1 MKVGKCL
8 ALIFTMALLLCG
20 CGEKGNSLP
29 ADGTIPATPQALETP
44 EAGDPSIS
52 GTQTMLFEAD
62 YAPVASSQGHF
73 IVRNESGNLYG
84 LLDSAGNVV
93 LPCEYETLSFS
104 QTKSQMVLKATQRG
118 SRGVF
123 DLNGQE
129 LIPCSYT
136 EITLSPLYDLSIV
149 KNFMGKQGV
158 LDLGGNIVLPMDFD
172 VVHFGYGTA
181 IAAAKNAHEQLPASV
196 SVYRPDGALIKEY
209 PWDKGEILDVV
220 FGNGEKLI
228 SVNYSTRPSHIELA
242 YLPVEGDVT
251 VWGDTRCIED
261 DLFYFQANDLIM
273 RDGNTS
279 AETILWSF
287 PQELDAY
294 SINSFQVHEDPV
306 THIKYVDLFVVGGT
320 DREET
325 NYLRVSLENTP
336 SVIDYRAAG
345 IQKAILGG
353 DDLGAFY
360 NGVAIVFPKNGYLYT
375 VDTKGNRIGELTN
388 PYTDR
393 ENSFLLK
400 YSAVLNN
407 NGFYSIVDQSGN
419 ELLSPR
425 GYSNVQEVNVSGLYL
440 VTDQEGQMGLI
451 NDHAEELIP
460 CGEIVDIQTAIE
472 RPDNDAWDLEA
483 KNEAEDDFYV
493 LYDQD
498 MWALYRASSGKLIT
512 DFEPCIEDTPSARDL
527 LLGRD
532 GYALINEE
540 ADTLYLIAQKEG
552 AYQVSEYLSLT

>member
-1 MKVGKCL
+1 MKAGKCF
-8 ALIFTMALLLCG
+8 ALIFAMALLLCG
-20 CGEKGNSLP
+20 CGEEGGSLP
-29 ADGTIPATPQALETP
+29 TDSAIPATPQTLETP
-44 EAGDPSIS
+44 EAGDLSTGGI
-52 GTQTMLFEAD
+52 QEMLFETD
-62 YAPVASSQGHF
+62 YAPVASSQGRF

-93 LPCEYETLSFS
+93 LPCEYEALSFS
-104 QTKSQMVLKATQRG
+104 QTKSQTVLKVTQRG

-136 EITLSPLYDLSIV
+136 EVTLSPMYDLSIV
-149 KNFMGKQGV
+149 ENFMGEQGV
-158 LDLGGNIVLPMDFD
+158 LDLAGNTILPIDFD

-209 PWDKGEILDVV
+209 PWDKDEILDVV

-228 SVNYSTRPSHIELA
+228 SVNYSTRPSHFELE

-251 VWGDTRCIED
+251 TWGDTQRIED
-261 DLFYFQANDLIM
+261 YLFYFQANDLVM
-273 RDGNTS
+273 RDRNTL

-294 SINSFQVHEDPV
+294 SINNFQVHEDPV

-345 IQKAILGG
+345 IQKATFGG

-360 NGVAIVFPKNGYLYT
+360 NGAAIVFPENGYLYT
-375 VDTKGNRIGELTN
+375 VNTKGERIGELTN

-393 ENSFLLK
+393 EKSFLLK

-407 NGFYSIVDQSGN
+407 NGFYSIVDQSGK

-425 GYSNVQEVNVSGLYL
+425 GYSNVQRVNVSGLYL
-440 VTDQEGQMGLI
+440 VTDQEGQAGLI
-451 NDHAEELIP
+451 NDRAEELIP
-460 CGEIVDIQTAIE
+460 CGGVVDIQTAIE
-472 RPDNDAWDLEA
+472 RPNNDAWDLEA
-483 KNEAEDDFYV
+483 KNEAEDDLCI
-493 LYDQD
+493 LYGQD
-498 MWALYRASSGKLIT
+498 MWALYRASSGKLLT
-512 DFEPCIEDTPSARDL
+512 DFEPCIEGGPSVRDL

-540 ADTLYLIAQKEG
+540 ADTLYVIAQKEG